1 MLDIC
6 REEEEAGQATYL
18 AIRSQVKAKKTKRKK
33 ASWACR
39 VVSCA
44 AVSFK

>member
-1 MLDIC
+1 MIDIC
-6 REEEEAGQATYL
+6 REAEEAGQATYL
-18 AIRSQVKAKKTKRKK
+18 GLHSQVKVKRSRKK